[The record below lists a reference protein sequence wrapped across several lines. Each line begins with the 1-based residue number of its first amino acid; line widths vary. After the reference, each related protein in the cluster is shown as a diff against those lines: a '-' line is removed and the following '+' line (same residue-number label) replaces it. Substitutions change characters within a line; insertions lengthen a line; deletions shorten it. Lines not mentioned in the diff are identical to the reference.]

1 MDRRAAAGAGRAAAE
16 HLVRGELRF
25 FRPRGGGHFAGRPS
39 SGEPIDWADIFVCLA
54 GAGFGGYDALV
65 RRTRRQLTLLYD
77 RVQRQQRLARAD
89 QLEDGVLA
97 AAGTKKSVREAKKL
111 IDELRK
117 DE

>member
-1 MDRRAAAGAGRAAAE
+1 M
-16 HLVRGELRF
+16 
-25 FRPRGGGHFAGRPS
+25 
-39 SGEPIDWADIFVCLA
+39 
-54 GAGFGGYDALV
+54 
-65 RRTRRQLTLLYD
+65 YD